1 MPPMTDLPIVP
12 VVLSGGAGSR
22 LWPASRSRTPKQ
34 LLPLVDERTMFLTTI
49 QRTDPLPT
57 ARAPLVVCN
66 DDQRLGIRRELAKLD
81 HSDAVLILE
90 PIGRNTAP
98 AAAAAA
104 LHLTADG
111 SDPILFVMP
120 ADHVIR
126 NEDAFV
132 AAVAVA
138 SDLADKGYLLTF
150 GIEPTGPETGYG
162 YIRFGD
168 RLAEGVRS
176 VEEVREKPD
185 ATTAE
190 AYLASGRYLW
200 NSGMFM
206 FRASRFLTELEEY
219 APEVLAAV
227 RLAVAGA
234 DYDDAIVRLDDAAFA
249 ASPSISIDYAVMEHT
264 ASAAV
269 VPIHTGWSDVGSWA
283 ALWDLGQ
290 HDALGNVVMGDVEI
304 VDVQNSYVRSSGRLV
319 AAIGLD
325 GVVIVDTPD
334 ATLVARRDRS
344 QDVKTIVDRLR
355 AQGRAEV
362 ETDGSEERAWGSFV
376 SVGETTGSHV
386 RRLEVNPGGSLP
398 VLKLEHQSTHWIV
411 TKGAARIFVDEVLT
425 EAPAGSSV
433 GVPPGVEC
441 RLENGSTTEALKL
454 VEVTVDIGIEDAP
467 GRER

>member
-1 MPPMTDLPIVP
+1 
-12 VVLSGGAGSR
+12 
-22 LWPASRSRTPKQ
+22 
-34 LLPLVDERTMFLTTI
+34 
-49 QRTDPLPT
+49 
-57 ARAPLVVCN
+57 
-66 DDQRLGIRRELAKLD
+66 
-81 HSDAVLILE
+81 
-90 PIGRNTAP
+90 
-98 AAAAAA
+98 
-104 LHLTADG
+104 
-111 SDPILFVMP
+111 MP

-126 NEDAFV
+126 NENAFV
-132 AAVAVA
+132 EAVAVA
-138 SDLADKGYLLTF
+138 SDFADRGYLLTF
-150 GIEPTGPETGYG
+150 GIDPTGPETGYG

-176 VEEVREKPD
+176 VEEFREKPD

-227 RLAVAGA
+227 RLAVSRA
-234 DYDDAIVRLDDAAFA
+234 DYDDAAVRLDDAAFA

-283 ALWDLGQ
+283 ALWELGQ
-290 HDALGNVVMGDVEI
+290 LDAHGNVVVGDVEI
-304 VDVQNSYVRSSGRLV
+304 IDVQNSYVRSSGRLV

-355 AQGRAEV
+355 AEGRSEV

-376 SVGETTGSHV
+376 SVGETSGSYL

-411 TKGAARIFVDEVLT
+411 IEGTARIFIDDILT
-425 EAPAGSSV
+425 EAPAGSSAS
-433 GVPPGVEC
+433 VPPGVER

-454 VEVTVDIGIEDAP
+454 VEVTVDIGVEYAP